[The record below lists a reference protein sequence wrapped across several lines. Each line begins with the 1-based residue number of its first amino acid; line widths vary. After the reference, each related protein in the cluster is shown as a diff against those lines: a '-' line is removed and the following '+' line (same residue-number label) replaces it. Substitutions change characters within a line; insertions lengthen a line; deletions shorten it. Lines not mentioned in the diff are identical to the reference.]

1 TFAYAFRENIFPVL
15 KGVVISSAILL
26 LFAFLTYRFIYSPL
40 HAISLYKEGYRK
52 IQAAEY
58 STANRYFTTAGK
70 IWKVKGWYY
79 QYAEAFVSEK
89 QFILAEEKYD
99 QLLKDYPGDKKGILD
114 YAKLETNNLGNYKK
128 AEKFL
133 NTLLDKDMYD
143 YDALLAAGDNYM
155 AWGAEDASKY
165 EKARFSYASILDRYG
180 DDRVTL
186 FRMLRYFI
194 KTDKYAQAEK
204 LYIALSEEK
213 TKKADPQV
221 YAELA
226 GYFIDKGK
234 LEHVQDILFKALDEA
249 KEMPLIHY
257 ELARYYR
264 KIGEMADEK
273 TALDATLTLL
283 NNKKSLNRDLTRV
296 KIDTYDR
303 LGELYRRQGEVI
315 RAEESFQKAKKLI
328 ENSQDKKILGRERL
342 FGKVYYNLG
351 DIYYY
356 VDNNLDTA
364 KYLYGKAKQNLY
376 ESVDLNY
383 KVGYI
388 DYLKKTNNFKDALL
402 KFASV
407 LGEDP
412 ENRNALYAMATTLY
426 YRDDY
431 SAAQGYY
438 LQLLDKL
445 ENERN
450 NLPII
455 DPYNNPEHRALIEYL
470 VRVYNNLGVTLY
482 KLSMRTGD
490 TRKYTD
496 ALVDLTRSS
505 EFYDILARN
514 QTTMIRTKTKNL
526 AFLNQ
531 DALLHPKSN
540 FIPQVYW
547 RLQKDLNRTEF

>member
-1 TFAYAFRENIFPVL
+1 
-15 KGVVISSAILL
+15 
-26 LFAFLTYRFIYSPL
+26 
-40 HAISLYKEGYRK
+40 
-52 IQAAEY
+52 
-58 STANRYFTTAGK
+58 
-70 IWKVKGWYY
+70 
-79 QYAEAFVSEK
+79 
-89 QFILAEEKYD
+89 
-99 QLLKDYPGDKKGILD
+99 
-114 YAKLETNNLGNYKK
+114 
-128 AEKFL
+128 
-133 NTLLDKDMYD
+133 M
-143 YDALLAAGDNYM
+143 
-155 AWGAEDASKY
+155 
-165 EKARFSYASILDRYG
+165 
-180 DDRVTL
+180 
-186 FRMLRYFI
+186 
-194 KTDKYAQAEK
+194 
-204 LYIALSEEK
+204 
-213 TKKADPQV
+213 
-221 YAELA
+221 
-226 GYFIDKGK
+226 
-234 LEHVQDILFKALDEA
+234 
-249 KEMPLIHY
+249 
-257 ELARYYR
+257 
-264 KIGEMADEK
+264 
-273 TALDATLTLL
+273 
-283 NNKKSLNRDLTRV
+283 
-296 KIDTYDR
+296 
-303 LGELYRRQGEVI
+303 
-315 RAEESFQKAKKLI
+315 
-328 ENSQDKKILGRERL
+328 
-342 FGKVYYNLG
+342 YYNLG